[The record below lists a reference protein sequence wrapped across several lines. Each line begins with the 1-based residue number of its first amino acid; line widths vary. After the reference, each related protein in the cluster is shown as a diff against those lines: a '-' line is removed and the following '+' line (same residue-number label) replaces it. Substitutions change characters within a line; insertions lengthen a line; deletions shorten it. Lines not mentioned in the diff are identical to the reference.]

1 MERVTQEISMCLG
14 HAHFLSLNSDNVFE
28 DHPHYELKRL
38 LVNNEYFSSIDLT
51 WDSSSPDSSDL
62 SRLEFEYFVLSKAI
76 KDIQQCIN
84 DVGIDGD
91 AYLTLKSDFDQH
103 LIDISIIE
111 RQITTLRES

>member
-62 SRLEFEYFVLSKAI
+62 SRLEFEYFMLSKAI

-91 AYLTLKSDFDQH
+91 IYLTLKSDFDQH

>member
-28 DHPHYELKRL
+28 DHPHYELKKL

-91 AYLTLKSDFDQH
+91 LYLTLKSDFDQH

>member
-51 WDSSSPDSSDL
+51 WDSNSPDSSDL

-91 AYLTLKSDFDQH
+91 LYLTLKSDFDQH

>member
-91 AYLTLKSDFDQH
+91 LYLTLKSDFDQH

>member
-62 SRLEFEYFVLSKAI
+62 SRLEFQYFVLSKAI

-91 AYLTLKSDFDQH
+91 LYLTLKSDFDQH

>member
-1 MERVTQEISMCLG
+1 M
-14 HAHFLSLNSDNVFE
+14 
-28 DHPHYELKRL
+28 KRL

-91 AYLTLKSDFDQH
+91 LYLTLKSDFDQH